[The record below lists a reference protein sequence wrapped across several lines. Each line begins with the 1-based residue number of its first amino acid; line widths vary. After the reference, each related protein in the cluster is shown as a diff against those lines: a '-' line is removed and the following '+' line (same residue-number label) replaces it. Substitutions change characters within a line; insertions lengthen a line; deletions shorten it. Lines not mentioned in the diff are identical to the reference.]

1 MAAFSPQDIF
11 AGTGIVN
18 VTITGTMAASS
29 PLDVFQGTGA
39 VNPILSEDLGDG
51 ADKKKKPIQDVS
63 SDWEPVPKKRQS
75 RRIFERTA
83 DDNIPIA
90 LLVVSHETS
99 VEDAKAAHHKRLLE
113 EDELILK
120 MLMN

>member
-1 MAAFSPQDIF
+1 MDAFSPQDIF

-29 PLDVFQGTGA
+29 PQDVFQGTGSI
-39 VNPILSEDLGDG
+39 NPILSEDLGDTG
-51 ADKKKKPIQDVS
+51 KKKRPIQDVS
-63 SDWEPVPKKRQS
+63 SEWEPVPKKRQS

-83 DDNIPIA
+83 NDVIPIA
-90 LLVVSHETS
+90 PLVVSHETS
-99 VEDAKAAHHKRLLE
+99 VEDARAAHHQRLLD